1 MLFVCAAAALAA
13 AVISGRSPLIAFA
26 APLLGV
32 LCSAAW
38 QRPPRRMDVHASP
51 TLLRC
56 FEGEREQIEVR
67 LDGDPGDGAAALSV
81 TAPDGMTIDP
91 LDAEERRC
99 AVAVSAPRWGRYP
112 VRARLDVVAPG
123 GLGEVAFSTG
133 TFLLGP
139 GSVHALPRAE
149 AAALVAAGAVAE
161 VTEGARE
168 EQNLPVA
175 MG

>member
-1 MLFVCAAAALAA
+1 MDRLKALRWKGGAGALPPRIAAGLAPSEVAFYAEYDRALAALA
-13 AVISGRSPLIAFA
+13 SGRGGG
-26 APLLGV
+26 LGV
-32 LCSAAW
+32 DLAAGGA
-38 QRPPRRMDVHASP
+38 PPPAAGGGDVMV
-51 TLLRC
+51 L
-56 FEGEREQIEVR
+56 
-67 LDGDPGDGAAALSV
+67 
-81 TAPDGMTIDP
+81 
-91 LDAEERRC
+91 
-99 AVAVSAPRWGRYP
+99 
-112 VRARLDVVAPG
+112 VVAPG